1 MKNYLLFGLVF
12 GLFSSDVLAKE
23 IGKVAII
30 KGEATLAFE
39 KNERKAKIGNA
50 VSEGDVI
57 TTQAG
62 AYLKVVMQDRNILV
76 VPENSKLSIDEYI
89 TAKNKK
95 SVVMSVEYGSAR
107 HVLKQKYVKKNEKY
121 EVRTPT
127 TVAGVRGTDFLTIF
141 KKDAGE
147 SVLCTLEGKVSFY
160 LSKDD
165 VGDQKP
171 VLVEA
176 GHFVRVKSGDSSP
189 QVVETD
195 KPWLEK
201 ALKAHS
207 LE

>member
-1 MKNYLLFGLVF
+1 MKKYFLFGLLA
-12 GLFSSDVLAKE
+12 GLFSSNVVAKE

-30 KGEATLAFE
+30 KGDATLVFE
-39 KNERKAKIGNA
+39 KSDRKVKIGSA

-57 TTQAG
+57 ITQPG
-62 AYLKVVMQDRNILV
+62 AYLKVVMQDRNVLV
-76 VPENSKLSIDEYI
+76 VPENTKLSIDEYV
-89 TAKNKK
+89 TVKDKK
-95 SVVMSVEYGSAR
+95 SVVLSVEYGSAR
-107 HVLKQKYVKKNEKY
+107 HMLKQKYVKKNEKY

-141 KKDAGE
+141 KRDAAE
-147 SVLCTLEGKVSFY
+147 SIICTLEGKVSFY

-176 GHFVRVKSGDSSP
+176 GHFVRVNSGDTSP
-189 QVVETD
+189 QVIETD
-195 KPWLEK
+195 KAWLEK
-201 ALKAHS
+201 ALKNHS